1 MAVVAAVEGSA
12 IAVVAVS
19 VTEVATG
26 TTMIAIVIVAA
37 TVGMMI
43 AEVTRSELEMM
54 MVLAQTPVRVTRS
67 ASRLISLK
75 TSWCASALDLLSAT

>member
-12 IAVVAVS
+12 TAAVAVS

-26 TTMIAIVIVAA
+26 TTMIAIVIV

-43 AEVTRSELEMM
+43 AEVTRSALEMM

-67 ASRLISLK
+67 ASRPIFLK
-75 TSWCASALDLLSAT
+75 MSWCASALDHLSAT